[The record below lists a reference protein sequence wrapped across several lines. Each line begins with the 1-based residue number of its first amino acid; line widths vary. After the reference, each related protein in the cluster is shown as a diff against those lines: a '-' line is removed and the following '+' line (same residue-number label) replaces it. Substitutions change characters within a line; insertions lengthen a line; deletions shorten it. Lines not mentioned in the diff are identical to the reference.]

1 MNCTHVRVHVRA
13 CELRHAR
20 VPPACVARVRARV
33 LRALLLG
40 GHSPGGLRK
49 CELQEPPPRGGARG
63 AEGGAPPSRGLLWT
77 LPTRPEASLQR
88 FSLPSAA
95 SAPSRRA
102 SSSAACLESLI
113 FPALF
118 LQGGVPGG
126 TMAPSLGF
134 TFPPLNLNSKFGSRG
149 LAERGVTPRGPS
161 EFQHPHS
168 PTQREKLKLYARRK
182 GEAFGSQAS

>member
-1 MNCTHVRVHVRA
+1 MRASCVTPASPPLASRVCARA
-13 CELRHAR
+13 SSELCCSAAT
-20 VPPACVARVRARV
+20 PQ
-33 LRALLLG
+33 
-40 GHSPGGLRK
+40 GGLRK
-49 CELQEPPPRGGARG
+49 CELQETPPGGARG

-161 EFQHPHS
+161 EFQQPCGTS
-168 PTQREKLKLYARRK
+168 WRASLW
-182 GEAFGSQAS
+182 FGHTEGR